1 MNDLPTPDK
10 RTKPAWTK
18 PRLNR
23 VGTIRDIAVRNFPFN
38 QAASSK
44 KS

>member
-1 MNDLPTPDK
+1 MNDKGNEAGPA
-10 RTKPAWTK
+10 RREWRKPK
-18 PRLNR
+18 LER

-38 QAASSK
+38 QAANGK